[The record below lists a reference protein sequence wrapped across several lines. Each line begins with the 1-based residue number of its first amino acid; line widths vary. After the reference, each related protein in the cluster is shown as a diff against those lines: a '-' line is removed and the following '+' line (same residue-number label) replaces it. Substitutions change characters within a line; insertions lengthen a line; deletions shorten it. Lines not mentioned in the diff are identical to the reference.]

1 MDLNI
6 KVNLRMIK
14 SMEWELIIG
23 KLQIVHMLDSGKK
36 NKLMDMEN
44 TLGKMEELMQVNGKI
59 IICVEKVYING
70 QTEANIQANSKMI

>member
-44 TLGKMEELMQVNGKI
+44 TLGKMEELM
-59 IICVEKVYING
+59 
-70 QTEANIQANSKMI
+70 